1 MKKYLVT
8 GMFIVLLSVVTI
20 WSFVVPQR
28 KYSDLENRNLQQF
41 PKVSV
46 KSVLNGNFQE
56 KYETALADQIFLR
69 DNWVDIYAKLEQF
82 IGKKEIN
89 DVYLG
94 KDGYLIE
101 KYEEQDFDK
110 KLEEENIKQLSNF
123 LNVTS
128 QQFGKEHV
136 SCMFV
141 PSKINV
147 LDNKMSVQDKEYDGG
162 KVVEQ
167 IQQQVD
173 DKSRVINLENIL
185 KKHND
190 EYIYYRTDHHWTT
203 LGAYY
208 GYCAYENMNN
218 RKVAPLKDYKR
229 EVVFDDFYGT
239 TYNKAHTFVKPDEV
253 EIFHTDY
260 ENVKINMNNDEI
272 KSDTFYFKDVAQK
285 SFDRYQLFFSK
296 NTGKIEIQTSA
307 KNDKTL
313 LVIKD
318 SYANCFVPFL
328 AGEYSKIIMIDCRYT
343 RLKMKT
349 ILREYQEVSDILV
362 LFNIEKFRK
371 DTHLTSLK
379 LTKEDLKKEEE
390 TQEEDDIFGDL
401 ISLD

>member
-1 MKKYLVT
+1 
-8 GMFIVLLSVVTI
+8 
-20 WSFVVPQR
+20 
-28 KYSDLENRNLQQF
+28 
-41 PKVSV
+41 
-46 KSVLNGNFQE
+46 
-56 KYETALADQIFLR
+56 
-69 DNWVDIYAKLEQF
+69 
-82 IGKKEIN
+82 
-89 DVYLG
+89 
-94 KDGYLIE
+94 
-101 KYEEQDFDK
+101 
-110 KLEEENIKQLSNF
+110 
-123 LNVTS
+123 
-128 QQFGKEHV
+128 
-136 SCMFV
+136 
-141 PSKINV
+141 
-147 LDNKMSVQDKEYDGG
+147 
-162 KVVEQ
+162 
-167 IQQQVD
+167 
-173 DKSRVINLENIL
+173 
-185 KKHND
+185 
-190 EYIYYRTDHHWTT
+190 
-203 LGAYY
+203 
-208 GYCAYENMNN
+208 MNN